1 MNKKIILTTF
11 ILFFI
16 TAPFLIPTSKGAG
29 MGMGGGPP
37 IPCGGGPFPPCPV
50 PIDGGISV
58 LFIVGAAYG
67 GTKIYDITKKNP
79 A

>member
-1 MNKKIILTTF
+1 MNKKIIQAIF

-16 TAPFLIPTSKGAG
+16 TSSFLISTSKGAG
-29 MGMGGGPP
+29 MGMGGPP
-37 IPCGGGPFPPCPV
+37 IPCGGGPFAPCPI

-67 GTKIYDITKKNP
+67 GKKIYDATKKNP
-79 A
+79 T